1 LIFFEL
7 RQAVRNGTPRGWG
20 IEYARRSFFPYWR
33 SVLKQKSP
41 VKVIPAHTLTLEE
54 FEDSRNKFAGQGS
67 PLIPDLNLGPVR
79 RFKQFSNQH
88 KRTFCSVAFPLLKV
102 LRKA

>member
-1 LIFFEL
+1 
-7 RQAVRNGTPRGWG
+7 VRNGTPRGWG

>member
-1 LIFFEL
+1 
-7 RQAVRNGTPRGWG
+7 VRNGTPRGWG
-20 IEYARRSFFPYWR
+20 IEYAQSFFPYWR

-41 VKVIPAHTLTLEE
+41 VKVIPAAYMPTLKE
-54 FEDSRNKFAGQGS
+54 FENSRNKLAGQGS

-88 KRTFCSVAFPLLKV
+88 KRAFCSIAFPLLKV